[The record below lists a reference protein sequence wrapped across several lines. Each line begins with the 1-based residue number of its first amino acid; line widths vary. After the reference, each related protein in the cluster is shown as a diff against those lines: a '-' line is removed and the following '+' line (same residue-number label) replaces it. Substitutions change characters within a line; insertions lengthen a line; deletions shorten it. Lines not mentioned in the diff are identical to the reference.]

1 MNWYAHAVLAEAR
14 CADPRCLLGAMLPDL
29 AGAVGLRARP
39 PCAGALSLGFRLH
52 GAADAAFHAAPE
64 FGALVSAGR
73 ASLEAAGLA
82 RGSARAAA
90 HVGIELL
97 LDGWL
102 AAERPRSAVFGA
114 ALALAAAFAEDA
126 ALFRP
131 APEPARWRALCA
143 RLLEGELPDAYRRPE
158 RAALGVERALA
169 PRPRLALRA
178 GERPAVTRW
187 LARAAGD
194 LAPHAA
200 ALLARAGAAS
210 PRP

>member
-1 MNWYAHAVLAEAR
+1 
-14 CADPRCLLGAMLPDL
+14 MLPDL
-29 AGAVGLRARP
+29 AGAVGLRARAP
-39 PCAGALSLGFRLH
+39 RDEALGLGFRLH
-52 GAADAAFHAAPE
+52 AAADAAFHAAPE

-73 ASLEAAGLA
+73 EALEAVGVL

-102 AAERPRSAVFGA
+102 AARRPPSAAFA
-114 ALALAAAFAEDA
+114 EALARAPSLAEDA

-131 APEPARWRALCA
+131 APAPERWRALCA
-143 RLLEGELPDAYRRPE
+143 RLERSDLPLAYGRPE

-169 PRPRLALRA
+169 GRPRLALGA
-178 GERPAVTRW
+178 GQRPALARW
-187 LARAAGD
+187 LGEAAEL
-194 LAPHAA
+194 LAPRAP
-200 ALLARAGAAS
+200 ALLARAGAAD